1 MKITIEWYATVA
13 RSHQRLISLL
23 ALLLFTNTG
32 CSVYM
37 AAKQPEA
44 KDLSLL
50 KPGIHRSRIIA
61 ELGAPVWSGEK
72 DGDKADVFVFK
83 HGYGGA
89 ARTARAVF
97 HGTADVFSL
106 GLWEVISTPTEA
118 YFSGSD
124 MKVEVTYDGKDLVKS
139 TKDLTGNNTELDSKS
154 PSSEQRA
161 ESPPETQPISDASP
175 QTKAD
180 ESTKSEPSRTT
191 GDPGT

>member
-1 MKITIEWYATVA
+1 MKITSE
-13 RSHQRLISLL
+13 RLISLL
-23 ALLLFTNTG
+23 VLFLFTNTG

-44 KDLSLL
+44 KDLSVL
-50 KPGIHRSRIIA
+50 KPGIHRSRVIA

-72 DGDKADVFVFK
+72 GGAKADVFVFK
-83 HGYGGA
+83 HGYSGA

-118 YFSGSD
+118 YFSGTD

-139 TKDLTGNNTELDSKS
+139 TKDLTGNNAELDSNS
-154 PSSEQRA
+154 PGSEEKV
-161 ESPPETQPISDASP
+161 ESPPAAQYSTDVLP
-175 QTKAD
+175 QTSAG
-180 ESTKSEPSRTT
+180 ESTAPERNEKSGEPET
-191 GDPGT
+191 